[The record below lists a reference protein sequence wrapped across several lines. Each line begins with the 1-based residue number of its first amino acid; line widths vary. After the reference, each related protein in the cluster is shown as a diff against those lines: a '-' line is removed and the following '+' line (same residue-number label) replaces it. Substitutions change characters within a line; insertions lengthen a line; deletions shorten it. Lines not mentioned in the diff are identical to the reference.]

1 MFTIRS
7 LTISPQMKP
16 RLDLIEALIS
26 EGYTLNKIWGYYPDL
41 KTPSGKSVNIFGSI
55 LPLSGPAGFSWV
67 AFFFPWAV
75 CTQIRE
81 WSFFYLLFIF
91 SLLGTISDI
100 FFETPPSIIN
110 LLTCYSYGSMFP
122 YLRYLATKRD
132 VEEIPK
138 TSSILIGFVLYLLAL
153 TPSLILA
160 FLTNTIVILELMP
173 IANVCRHNS
182 DSAHVSNG
190 EVLALGEQ
198 RVNKYKYL

>member
-1 MFTIRS
+1 MITKRA
-7 LTISPQMKP
+7 LTISPKMKIKFD
-16 RLDLIEALIS
+16 RIEALIS

-41 KTPSGKSVNIFGSI
+41 KTSSGNSVNIFGS
-55 LPLSGPAGFSWV
+55 LFRLSGPAGFSWV

-91 SLLGTISDI
+91 SLLGTISNI
-100 FFETPPSIIN
+100 FLETPPSIIN

-122 YLRYLATKRD
+122 YLRYLAAKRN

-138 TSSILIGFVLYLLAL
+138 TSSILIGFVLSLLAL

-160 FLTNTIVILELMP
+160 SVANKIV
-173 IANVCRHNS
+173 V
-182 DSAHVSNG
+182 
-190 EVLALGEQ
+190 
-198 RVNKYKYL
+198 